1 MRPQRLTME
10 GFLAYRRRTEIDFT
24 DADLFVLA
32 GPTGSGKSSVIDG
45 MTFALYG
52 SIPRVGKGSVAPLI
66 SAQADSGRV
75 EFRFSVGDESY
86 TAVRLMVRQGSG
98 ATTTEARLLRG
109 ENQEVLAGTADEV
122 TGAVTDLLGL
132 RYEHFIKAVV
142 LPQGAFA
149 DFLTDQPRD
158 RQALLGALLDLGLYE
173 QVMQLANQRAKLAE
187 GRAKS
192 VRDSLDK
199 LDVVSPEQ
207 LEEASRAL
215 AGLAGARVELPVRL
229 EEKTR
234 LDGLL
239 GEARS
244 KHAAAAESL
253 ALLRAI
259 EVPDDLESLD
269 TDRAAAA
276 EHLESVESS
285 LAGGIEAHR
294 RIEEAI
300 SGHPQLASLE
310 SARADRLLQEEL
322 VGRRSQLALA
332 SLTTAVGEISANRDE
347 MRRSVEVLRVE
358 HAAHDLRRGLAI
370 GDSCPVCQSVV
381 ATIAED
387 ANDPNASLEQLAAEL
402 GALEEQAD
410 LARDGLKE
418 AEGQAKQIDRQLEEL
433 AQRLEGAA
441 DLQALDEVITVVK
454 ALVESRDASERVVTE
469 ARSTVEQARL
479 VVSDLNE
486 KSSGLLD
493 ALLVVRDRVAGEK
506 PPLPG
511 NDAIQAWREFVI
523 WLRERTA
530 TLVEDLDVL
539 EKSVDVAAE
548 ASTTAEEGLR
558 SWLEQHGIASTESP
572 DRDLALVEAGK
583 RAEIDEME
591 KNIAHARELEE
602 ELAIEK
608 GQIRVASTLGNHLK
622 ANNFEAWLLEEAMD
636 VLIDG
641 ANQLLDELSGGGY
654 SLRVRKSQ
662 FEVVD
667 HRNAQLTR
675 TTRTLSGGELFLV
688 ALSLALTMAEQLAEL
703 TGMSSRLESVF
714 LDEGFGSLDQ
724 ESLDV
729 VASVLDE
736 LVGRGRTVGIV
747 THVREL
753 AERMPVRF
761 EVTKGPET
769 SSVTRVG
776 E

>member
-1 MRPQRLTME
+1 VRPQRLIME
-10 GFLAYRRRTEIDFT
+10 GFLAYRRRTEIDFS

-66 SAQADSGRV
+66 SAQAESGRV

-109 ENQEVLAGTADEV
+109 ESQEVLAGTADEV
-122 TGAVTDLLGL
+122 TDAVTNLLGL

-158 RQALLGALLDLGLYE
+158 RQALLGALLDMGLYE

-192 VRDSLDK
+192 VGDSLAK

-207 LEEASRAL
+207 LEEASRVL
-215 AGLAGARVELPVRL
+215 AGLAGARAELPARL
-229 EEKTR
+229 EARSR

-244 KHAAAAESL
+244 RHAAAVESL
-253 ALLRAI
+253 TRLRAI
-259 EVPDDLESLD
+259 EVPDDLDTLD

-276 EHLESVESS
+276 EHLESVETS
-285 LAGGIEAHR
+285 LAGAIEAGR
-294 RIEEAI
+294 EIDEAI
-300 SGHPQLASLE
+300 AGHPQLAILE
-310 SARADRLLQEEL
+310 SARADRLLYQDL
-322 VGRRSQLALA
+322 VGRRSQLALE
-332 SLTTAVGEISANRDE
+332 SLTTAVGEITANRDE
-347 MRRSVEVLRVE
+347 MRRAIEALRVE
-358 HAAHDLRRGLAI
+358 HAAHDLRRGLVV
-370 GDSCPVCQSVV
+370 GDNCPVCQSVV
-381 ATIAED
+381 ATIAEETS
-387 ANDPNASLEQLAAEL
+387 DPNVSLDQLAAEL
-402 GALEEQAD
+402 RALEERAD
-410 LARDGLKE
+410 RVRDGLKE

-433 AQRLEGAA
+433 AQRLDGAA
-441 DLQALDEVITVVK
+441 DLAALEEAITTVNE
-454 ALVESRDASERVVTE
+454 LVESKDASERVVTE
-469 ARSTVEQARL
+469 ARLTVEQARL

-486 KSSGLLD
+486 RSSGLLD
-493 ALLVVRDRVAGEK
+493 ALLAVRDRVAGEK

-511 NDAIQAWREFVI
+511 NDAIEAWRQFVI
-523 WLRERTA
+523 WLTERTA
-530 TLVEDLDVL
+530 TLLEELDVL
-539 EKSVDVAAE
+539 EKSVEVAAE
-548 ASTTAEEGLR
+548 ASTTVEEGLR
-558 SWLEQHGIASTESP
+558 SWLEQYGIASTESP

-583 RAEIDEME
+583 RAEIEEME
-591 KNIAHARELEE
+591 KNISHAHELEE
-602 ELAIEK
+602 ELAMEK

-622 ANNFEAWLLEEAMD
+622 ANNFEAWLLEEAME

-641 ANQLLDELSGGGY
+641 ANHLLDELSGGGY

-736 LVGRGRTVGIV
+736 LVGRGRTIGIV

-769 SSVTRVG
+769 SSIARVG